1 MYTGMTISDAYWIV
15 LIAILVNVNCA
26 LVGSFL
32 AFRNMAMLGDAIAH
46 SILPGIVM
54 AFLVTGSRNALVSI
68 VGACMT
74 GILASL
80 LISFLEKQIKI
91 RADAAIGI
99 VFTFFL
105 ALGVALVSSLSTKF
119 DFDLDCTIYGELNT
133 APLDVIQL
141 SSGASLGPKA
151 FYVLA
156 LNLLCN
162 VIFLFG
168 NYKYLL
174 ITTFD
179 PEFAKSI
186 GISNKFWHTILIVI
200 ISITAVVSFEITGAI
215 LVISMLIVP
224 TVSTCLVFSSLKD
237 ILIYNTLFSM
247 IAAVAGYYIS
257 YHFNGSVAPAMVTV
271 AGFLFF
277 MIFCYSISKKSYTGS

>member
-1 MYTGMTISDAYWIV
+1 MTINDNYWVV

-46 SILPGIVM
+46 SILPGAVM
-54 AFLVTGSRNALVSI
+54 AFLVTGSRGSLVSI

-74 GILASL
+74 GMLASV
-80 LISFLEKQIKI
+80 LISFLEKQVKI

-99 VFTFFL
+99 VFTSFL
-105 ALGVALVSSLSTKF
+105 ALGVALVSALSTKF
-119 DFDLDCTIYGELNT
+119 DFDLDCSIYGELNT
-133 APLDVIQL
+133 APLDVL
-141 SSGASLGPKA
+141 RLPSGAILGPRS

-156 LNLLCN
+156 VNLLCN
-162 VIFLFG
+162 AIFLFSG
-168 NYKYLL
+168 YKYLL

-179 PEFAKSI
+179 PEFARSI
-186 GISNKFWHTILIVI
+186 GISNKFWHTILVVI
-200 ISITAVVSFEITGAI
+200 IAITAVVSFEITGAI

-224 TVSTCLVFSSLKD
+224 TVSTGLVFSSLKT
-237 ILIYNTLFSM
+237 ILAYNTLFSM
-247 IAAVAGYYIS
+247 IAAVVGHHIS
-257 YHFNGSVAPAMVTV
+257 YHFSGSVAPAMVTI

-277 MIFCYSISKKSYTGS
+277 VIFCYSVSKKSYARS